1 LQQQQLHATYT
12 GSNSN
17 TTQQQHQQILLL
29 NFNWFSAGVAAT
41 AMLPAAVESS
51 AASRKKLSPCSLS
64 GHLFLIEIAL
74 SFWSCMPLSFVFFKP
89 PALFASLFCLV
100 YSSAGVAAALLL
112 LLACCKSFAGVDVDC
127 GSNAG
132 RGRGSGRG
140 SDVGHFSL
148 PSFRCRFQMSL
159 VAQSARHA
167 NAPKNPKSQQQH
179 RAATPATAATS
190 SSSNTPPSSSNT
202 GWQTNKQTS
211 LCVSF
216 PGLKLQPKVRSIRK
230 IYIFIYHT
238 YINPSNRT
246 RLRLHK
252 LISGHCVI

>member
-127 GSNAG
+127 GSNALLLLLLCG
-132 RGRGSGRG
+132 ISLYDFAECVDLFAGEKGAKEKGGMEWDSG
-140 SDVGHFSL
+140 
-148 PSFRCRFQMSL
+148 
-159 VAQSARHA
+159 
-167 NAPKNPKSQQQH
+167 
-179 RAATPATAATS
+179 
-190 SSSNTPPSSSNT
+190 
-202 GWQTNKQTS
+202 
-211 LCVSF
+211 
-216 PGLKLQPKVRSIRK
+216 
-230 IYIFIYHT
+230 
-238 YINPSNRT
+238 
-246 RLRLHK
+246 
-252 LISGHCVI
+252 